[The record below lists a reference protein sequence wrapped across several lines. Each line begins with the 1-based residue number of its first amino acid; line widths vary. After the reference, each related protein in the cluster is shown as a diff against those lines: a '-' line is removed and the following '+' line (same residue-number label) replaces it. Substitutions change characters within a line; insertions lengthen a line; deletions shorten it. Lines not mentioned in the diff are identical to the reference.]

1 MVASTNHNLAKF
13 SRAFRSVALTLPAK
27 AIVPFHKSIAFEAL
41 KRVVQKNP
49 VGNPDIWKANTER
62 GLKRGDPGYVGKG
75 YVGGRSRAN
84 WQVSIGSPREGAV
97 DAIDT
102 SEDGDQTVNKG
113 LAAMGPLQAFQT
125 IYIVNNVEYILALE
139 DGYSTQAPRGMVG
152 VTFAELLALFR

>member
-84 WQVSIGSPREGAV
+84 WQVSIGSPREG
-97 DAIDT
+97 
-102 SEDGDQTVNKG
+102 TVNELDTGGERTISQG